1 MQIRAR
7 YEPHLVLAKNWRA
20 FIAVVQRMN
29 EAELEEAIKEEQRG
43 ARRRSYLERM
53 HRRFGH
59 LRMRRE
65 RGELLI

>member
-1 MQIRAR
+1 MQVRAR

-20 FIAVVQRMN
+20 FIAAVQRMN

-43 ARRRSYLERM
+43 ASRRSYLARM
-53 HRRFGH
+53 HRRVSH

-65 RGELLI
+65 REELLT